1 MVINAHNNAPLVYS
15 GWHIHIIGAMNRT
28 CTCTWADTKNDSK
41 KEIKNTN
48 TRNIYSLPKIFLFYL
63 FVCFVFFRLTWTPL
77 MSVIWTVSFSFRR
90 SMSASPKHRYAEAKA
105 CTLLIVAH
113 TLTHLNCAWT
123 VPAFFGG
130 VNLSCFNC
138 RWPRRVPYYFVLL
151 QISLPIM
158 TALWSKTSFF
168 FFSHRLVCW
177 IVAFNLW
184 QQAAIRLCS
193 FCLKL
198 TSTLFLCP
206 HISPDYNVEFF
217 RNYALVMNALDNR
230 GIHAW
235 P

>member
-1 MVINAHNNAPLVYS
+1 M
-15 GWHIHIIGAMNRT
+15 
-28 CTCTWADTKNDSK
+28 
-41 KEIKNTN
+41 
-48 TRNIYSLPKIFLFYL
+48 
-63 FVCFVFFRLTWTPL
+63 FVFFVLFFRLTWTPL

-105 CTLLIVAH
+105 CTLLIVAYTH
-113 TLTHLNCAWT
+113 THLNCAWT

-158 TALWSKTSFF
+158 TALWSKTSFL
-168 FFSHRLVCW
+168 FFSKRLVCW
-177 IVAFNLW
+177 TVAFNLW

-198 TSTLFLCP
+198 TSTLFCVHTSAPTITWSSSEIMRLWWTLWITEVFTCGHKP
-206 HISPDYNVEFF
+206 CTFAVPAVT
-217 RNYALVMNALDNR
+217 
-230 GIHAW
+230 
-235 P
+235 